1 MKNGY
6 SIRFITALLIAAAG
20 FVIPAE
26 GSSPGQAGSC
36 KPTPPDMLGPFY
48 KPNAPVRSRVGEGYV
63 VGGVVRTTDC
73 SPLNGARI
81 EFWLAGPDGEYDD
94 DHRATMYAGKNGA
107 YRFASSFPP
116 PYAGRP
122 SHIHIRVSAPG
133 CRTLVTQ
140 HYPVPGQRQAAFDL
154 VLEPER

>member
-1 MKNGY
+1 MKTVY
-6 SIRFITALLIAAAG
+6 LIQLVTATLFIAAG

-63 VGGVVRTTDC
+63 MSGVVRTTDC

-81 EFWLAGPDGEYDD
+81 EFWLAGPNGEYDD
-94 DHRATMYAGKNGA
+94 DHRAAMYAGKNGA
-107 YRFASSFPP
+107 YRFESNFPP

-133 CRTLVTQ
+133 YRTLVTQ
-140 HYPVPGQRQAAFDL
+140 H
-154 VLEPER
+154 